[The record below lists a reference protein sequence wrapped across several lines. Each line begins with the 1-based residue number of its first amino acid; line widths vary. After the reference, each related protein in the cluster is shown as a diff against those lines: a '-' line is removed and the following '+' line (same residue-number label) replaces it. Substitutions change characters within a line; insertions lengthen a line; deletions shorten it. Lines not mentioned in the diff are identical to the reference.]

1 VVNFL
6 MKSDISIKMH
16 YLDLGNPRNLPI
28 ILIHGMTFDHQMW
41 NHQIQVLKDKYRV
54 IAYDLRGHGLSTVGD
69 GQYTYKMFTDDL
81 IDLMDHLHIK
91 QAVLCG
97 LSMGGVIAIRAY
109 EMNPDRIK
117 ALILCDTRSEADSN
131 QTKYWREDSIELIKN
146 KGLDAFTNE
155 FIKTIFTVESIK
167 KQHKSVELIRN
178 VILSSSPKAICAV
191 LLAQAARTDMK
202 HVLPKIKVPTLIMIG
217 ENDNFTP
224 YASSETMNNGIINS
238 KLKIISKA
246 GHISNLENKYEF
258 NHNLLEF
265 MKEIE

>member
-1 VVNFL
+1 
-6 MKSDISIKMH
+6 MKADLSIKMH

-41 NHQIQVLKDKYRV
+41 NPQIQVLKDKYRV
-54 IAYDLRGHGLSTVGD
+54 IAYDLRGHGLSIVGD
-69 GQYTYKMFTDDL
+69 GQYTYKMFVNDL
-81 IDLMDHLHIK
+81 IDLMDHLHSK

-97 LSMGGVIAIRAY
+97 LSMGGAIALRAY

-117 ALILCDTRSEADSN
+117 ALILCDTRTEADSN
-131 QTKYWREDSIELIKN
+131 ETKYWREDSIELIKN
-146 KGLDAFTNE
+146 NGLESFTHE
-155 FIKTIFTVESIK
+155 FINNIFARESFK
-167 KQHKSVELIRN
+167 DHPKAVELIRN
-178 VILSSSPKAICAV
+178 IILSSSPQAICGV

-202 HVLPKIKVPTLIMIG
+202 HVLTKIKVPTLIMIG

-224 YASSETMNNGIINS
+224 YASSETMNDEIINS

-246 GHISNLENKYEF
+246 GHVSNLENTDEF

-265 MKEIE
+265 MKKIK